1 MIELHCLIRGE
12 MLGADRFRPASR
24 GAENGFIGQGNGFVR
39 RRPKKSVHGLVNN
52 DASDTLRRPMPRAW
66 QAKIRG
72 RLSLVTIRK
81 TREAGAGSGI
91 SAFPALSGILA
102 LRGVFRRKRKRAS
115 SSTAA
120 GALPQ

>member
-1 MIELHCLIRGE
+1 LISADMIELHCLIRRE

-39 RRPKKSVHGLVNN
+39 RRPKNSVHGLVNN
-52 DASDTLRRPMPRAW
+52 DASDTQGMVVAGDDS
-66 QAKIRG
+66 QNAG
-72 RLSLVTIRK
+72 S
-81 TREAGAGSGI
+81 GAGSGI
-91 SAFPALSGILA
+91 SAFPALSGILP